1 MDLREDSLEFFLEA
15 GAGWCA
21 SPEMPQPGWLSA
33 WGRSLGACA
42 MCSRPATVRE
52 VGGVQTRHFPGK
64 KRTKS
69 VIRRNEKR
77 VMRGARDVSRAKADR
92 KGYANPRY
100 KGCSR
105 GVARLRAFTR
115 RMKGVR
121 RTRNEIRNIYV
132 SIPTIRRIWRITHP
146 SRRLSGLGLRNP
158 C

>member
-1 MDLREDSLEFFLEA
+1 M
-15 GAGWCA
+15 
-21 SPEMPQPGWLSA
+21 
-33 WGRSLGACA
+33 GACA

-52 VGGVQTRHFPGK
+52 VGVVETRHFPGK

-115 RMKGVR
+115 RMKGFGGRV
-121 RTRNEIRNIYV
+121 TRSEI
-132 SIPTIRRIWRITHP
+132 STSA
-146 SRRLSGLGLRNP
+146 SRRLGGSGGLLTP
-158 C
+158 VADFLDLVFETHVSWW